1 MKINSIVTFILGL
14 LLALFGTAGFVHSA
28 HPALLIPLVIGLSL
42 SYLGWKGGRT
52 ATIVFGHSAIVAGC
66 YLITYGLYLLPYA
79 KPDLAHIFG
88 FPLFW
93 GLFSLFGGI
102 CAIYHGFCNC
112 VTCRTNK
119 A

>member
-1 MKINSIVTFILGL
+1 MMKTNGVITFILGL
-14 LLALFGTAGFVHSA
+14 LLAVFGAIAMLRSL
-28 HPALLIPLVIGLSL
+28 HPATLIPLLIGLSL
-42 SYLGWKGGRT
+42 CYLGWKGGRT
-52 ATIVFGHSAIVAGC
+52 ATIVFGHTAIVAGC

-112 VTCRTNK
+112 VSCRARK
-119 A
+119 